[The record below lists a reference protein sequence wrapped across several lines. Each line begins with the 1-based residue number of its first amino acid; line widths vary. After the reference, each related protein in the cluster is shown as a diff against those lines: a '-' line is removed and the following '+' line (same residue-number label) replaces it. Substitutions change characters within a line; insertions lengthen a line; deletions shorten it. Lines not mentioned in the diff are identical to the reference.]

1 MSSWIKSIK
10 EVLKRNKYDKEN
22 NITRRNTILDE
33 MSLDNFDEEKY
44 KDLIKQ
50 QVQEHLKQLQLSMV
64 NLENVMVGLIF
75 LYIQDMNL
83 KELIN

>member
-22 NITRRNTILDE
+22 NITRRNSILDE

-50 QVQEHLKQLQLSMV
+50 QVIKP
-64 NLENVMVGLIF
+64 
-75 LYIQDMNL
+75 
-83 KELIN
+83 ELFMKI